1 MKTVQQMQATHLMSS
16 SLRAGDPSYAVA
28 VTKKQYESDY
38 PPFYVAV
45 DIVVLTVRDEKLQVM
60 AIRRGRGP
68 GIGELALP
76 GGFVKIDEDL
86 EAAARR
92 ELVEET
98 NLEVEFLEQVKTYGA
113 PDRDPRGRNVSVLYV
128 AVVPDLPEGEA
139 GTDAAEALWVPV
151 DELTVTELPFDHNL
165 MLADAVERAR
175 AKLEYAP
182 LAASFCGKTFTI
194 GQLRRVYEI
203 VWGKDKNAI
212 DPSNFQRKVLSAEGF
227 LVATGKVISD
237 GPGRPAREYR
247 LGRATVL
254 NPPVTR

>member
-1 MKTVQQMQATHLMSS
+1 M
-16 SLRAGDPSYAVA
+16 
-28 VTKKQYESDY
+28 TKKNYASAY

-60 AIRRGRGP
+60 AIRRAGRP
-68 GIGELALP
+68 GTGELALP

-92 ELVEET
+92 ELAEET
-98 NLEVEFLEQVKTYGA
+98 NLDVEFLEQVKTYGA
-113 PDRDPRGRNVSVLYV
+113 PDRDPRGRTISVLYI

-139 GTDAAEALWVPV
+139 GTDATEAPWVPV
-151 DELTVTELPFDHNL
+151 AELEKMRLPFDHSI

-175 AKLEYAP
+175 AKLEYSP
-182 LAASFCGKTFTI
+182 LAASFCREPFTI

-203 VWGKDKNAI
+203 VWGKEKYDI
-212 DPSNFQRKVLSAEGF
+212 DPANFQRKVLSAKDF
-227 LVATGKVISD
+227 VVATGEVVSD

-247 LGRATVL
+247 LGTASIL
-254 NPPVTR
+254 NPRVTR

>member
-1 MKTVQQMQATHLMSS
+1 MNPYGV
-16 SLRAGDPSYAVA
+16 V
-28 VTKKQYESDY
+28 VTKKKFV
-38 PPFYVAV
+38 PFAFIAV
-45 DIVVLTVRDEKLQVM
+45 DIVVLTIRDRQLQVM
-60 AIRRGRGP
+60 AVRRGEEPDVGK
-68 GIGELALP
+68 LALP
-76 GGFVKIDEDL
+76 GGFVKKDEDL

-113 PDRDPRGRNVSVLYV
+113 PDRDPRGRTISVLYV

-139 GTDAAEALWVPV
+139 GTDATEALWVPV
-151 DELTVTELPFDHNL
+151 VELEKMSLPFDHSI

-175 AKLEYAP
+175 AKLEYSP
-182 LAASFCGKTFTI
+182 LAASFCREPFTI

-203 VWGKDKNAI
+203 VWGKQKYDI
-212 DPSNFQRKVLSAEGF
+212 DPANFQRKVLSAKDF
-227 LVATGKVISD
+227 VVATGEVVSD

-247 LGRATVL
+247 LGTASIL